1 MNKAI
6 TILSLFYFSVLT
18 INAQGLEIDKR
29 LGAESAK
36 SVESEMGIYNDD
48 NLTNYVASIGHRLVS
63 HLDNPLFEYQFHVVD
78 DPIPNAFATPGGY
91 VYVTRGILS
100 IIVSEDELACVMA
113 HEIIHAQ
120 NRHSVK
126 QLGNSILPK
135 LLELPGR
142 IVEQVIDEDIGRI
155 LTAPIATSNSLLLA
169 SYSRSHET
177 EADEEG
183 VTLASKAGY
192 DPDAMKAILVRLS
205 KSMEILTKQKE
216 TKGYFNDH
224 PYTPDRLESITKTS
238 TKLDWETKANLSKDF
253 PQPLNTLLF
262 GANPDK
268 GFFQDNT
275 FIHPTMNFS
284 FQFPNDWH
292 TENMPT
298 SVNGMNKDQS
308 AALFLGL
315 DDVSKSP
322 KKLAHEFIAGIKKE
336 HGVKPTFSDHY
347 KINNNDGYLVSY
359 LDNSENKQMYIHTL
373 WLKMDGK
380 IFKIIGIAP
389 KSAEDELK
397 KAVLSFHPLTEK
409 EKSKIKKQLIRVVE
423 TKPGETFDQICKHY
437 NCILSADLTAFIN
450 GMNSTSSLKEGT
462 LIKVIVEEN
471 YFN

>member
-1 MNKAI
+1 MKEFSI
-6 TILSLFYFSVLT
+6 FLIVFCYSLISAS
-18 INAQGLEIDKR
+18 AQSLEIDKM

-36 SVESEMGIYNDD
+36 SVEAEMGIYNDD
-48 NLTNYVASIGHRLVS
+48 ELTEYIASIGQRLVS
-63 HLDNPLFEYQFHVVD
+63 HLDKSLFEYKFYVVD

-100 IIVSEDELACVMA
+100 IIVNEDELACVMA

-126 QLGNSILPK
+126 QMGNSILPK

-142 IVEQVIDEDIGRI
+142 IVGQVINEDIGRI

-169 SYSRSHET
+169 SYSRSHEK

-192 DPDAMKAILVRLS
+192 DPDAMKSILLRLS
-205 KSMEILTKQKE
+205 KSMEILTSQKE

-238 TKLDWETKANLSKDF
+238 VKLDWETKDKVSSNF
-253 PQPLNTLLF
+253 PQPLNSLLF
-262 GANPDK
+262 GVNPEK
-268 GFFQDNT
+268 GLFEGNT

-284 FQFPNDWH
+284 FQFPDDWH
-292 TENMPT
+292 TENKPT

-315 DDVSKSP
+315 DDASKSP
-322 KKLAHEFIAGIKKE
+322 QALAEEFIAGIEKE
-336 HGVKPTFSDHY
+336 HGVKPIFSDHS
-347 KINNNDGYLVSY
+347 KINNYDGYLVSY
-359 LDNSENKQMYIHTL
+359 LDKSDKKQMYIHTL

-380 IFKIIGIAP
+380 IFKVIGIGP
-389 KSAEDELK
+389 KSAKDELK
-397 KAVLSFHPLTEK
+397 RSVLSFHPLTEK
-409 EKSKIKKQLIRVVE
+409 EKSTIKKQLIRVVE
-423 TKPGETFDQICKHY
+423 SKADEKFDQICKRY
-437 NCILSADLTAFIN
+437 NCVISSELTAFIN
-450 GMNSTSSLKEGT
+450 GMNPTSKLKEGT
-462 LIKVIVEEN
+462 LVKLIVEES